1 MKTGIVI
8 VNYNDFNSTNDL
20 IHNIKSY
27 QILDKIVVVDN
38 CSTDDSLK
46 KLKKIKESKLK
57 ILEVKENKGYA
68 SAINHGSKYL
78 IKQLGTCNLIISNPD
93 IILSKEE
100 DIIEL
105 LSLLNK
111 KGIGAV
117 GPTILEKQTL
127 NRGWKNPSPTLD
139 ILMNLPYIH
148 RWIRKKFI
156 QYKESHYQKETSKVD
171 VLSGCFFC
179 ISSSTLEKIDF
190 LDENTFLYYEENILF
205 KKLQKLHLSCTIHN
219 HILIIHNHSVTI
231 NKNLTK
237 IKKYKI
243 QKESQYYFQSTYNH
257 AGIFSKLL
265 LKMTSQLTK
274 IVLYFYYFLLD
285 LKRKF

>member
-1 MKTGIVI
+1 MHMKTGIVI

-190 LDENTFLYYEENILF
+190 LDENTFL
-205 KKLQKLHLSCTIHN
+205 
-219 HILIIHNHSVTI
+219 
-231 NKNLTK
+231 
-237 IKKYKI
+237 
-243 QKESQYYFQSTYNH
+243 
-257 AGIFSKLL
+257 
-265 LKMTSQLTK
+265 
-274 IVLYFYYFLLD
+274 
-285 LKRKF
+285 